1 MESQSQLKAEDMV
14 MEEVK
19 AENTDQDKM
28 ITEAA
33 LVPTLK

>member
-1 MESQSQLKAEDMV
+1 MENQSHIKAEGMV

-19 AENTDQDKM
+19 GKTTDQDKM

-33 LVPTLK
+33 LVPILK